1 MKHGFLSV
9 ERTART
15 RYPET
20 RDDQND
26 RGNTMTDVP
35 TQAAPARSDR
45 GAVHAAHPKGFPLGS
60 SDLTG
65 WSIFD
70 ADVPYPVALMFD
82 SVLDHNSLAMKGFC
96 ERNGVSLAP
105 HGKTTMA
112 PALFRRQMRDGAWAM
127 TAATTWQAKTMR
139 EAGVGRVLIANQ
151 VVVPGEIEWLAK
163 ALDEG
168 FEVYCYV
175 DSVDGV
181 DVLNAAVG
189 NSGSASKLPVL
200 LEMGIAGGRT
210 GVRTVADGL
219 LVAEAAANAPH
230 LALTG
235 TSGFEGILGPK
246 DGRSAA
252 ERVDEFLDQIVR
264 LTQAVAAA
272 GWFEPTPE
280 VIVTAGGSAFF
291 DQVVTH
297 FSRVQIDSPTRIVIR
312 SGCYISHDDG
322 GLHQASPMGE
332 TPRTGHDERLL
343 PAIEVWGV
351 VLSRPEP
358 TRAVVGIGKR
368 DASTDGLLPNV
379 KKIRRRGSTDIE
391 TGSGTRV
398 VEIHDQHAFLDI
410 DPDDPL
416 AVGDLV
422 GFGISHPCTTFD
434 KWRTIPIVDD
444 DYRVVEIADT
454 LF

>member
-1 MKHGFLSV
+1 
-9 ERTART
+9 
-15 RYPET
+15 
-20 RDDQND
+20 
-26 RGNTMTDVP
+26 MTDASP
-35 TQAAPARSDR
+35 QATTATGDE
-45 GAVHAAHPKGFPLGS
+45 GAAHAAHPKGFPLGS
-60 SDLTG
+60 DDPVG

-70 ADVPYPVALMFD
+70 GDVPYPVALMFD
-82 SVLDHNSLAMKGFC
+82 TVLDHNSRAMKGFC

-127 TAATTWQAKTMR
+127 TAATTWQARTMR
-139 EAGVGRVLIANQ
+139 AAGVNRVLIANQ
-151 VVVPGEIEWLAK
+151 VVVPGEIAWLAS

-175 DSVDGV
+175 DSLDGV
-181 DVLNAAVG
+181 RLLNDAVAESGAA
-189 NSGSASKLPVL
+189 SRLPVL
-200 LEMGIAGGRT
+200 LEMGIDGGRT
-210 GVRTVADGL
+210 GVRTIADGL

-246 DGRSAA
+246 DGRSGP

-297 FSRVQIDSPTRIVIR
+297 FSGVDIDAPTRIVIR

-358 TRAVVGIGKR
+358 TRALVGIGKR
-368 DASTDGLLPNV
+368 DASTDGLLPNL
-379 KKIRRRGSTDIE
+379 KKIRRRGSTEIE
-391 TGSGTRV
+391 TGSGARV
-398 VEIHDQHAFLDI
+398 VEIHDQHAFLDL
-410 DPDDPL
+410 DPADPL

-434 KWRTIPIVDD
+434 KWRSIPIVDD
-444 DYRVVEIADT
+444 DYRVVEVADT

>member
-1 MKHGFLSV
+1 
-9 ERTART
+9 
-15 RYPET
+15 
-20 RDDQND
+20 
-26 RGNTMTDVP
+26 MTDVQP
-35 TQAAPARSDR
+35 QAATAIGDS
-45 GAVHAAHPKGFPLGS
+45 GAAHRAHPKGFPLGAAGM
-60 SDLTG
+60 TG

-82 SVLDHNSLAMKGFC
+82 TVLDHNSTAMKGFC

-112 PALFRRQMRDGAWAM
+112 PALFRRQLRDGAWAM

-139 EAGVGRVLIANQ
+139 EAGVNRVLIANQ
-151 VVVPGEIEWLAK
+151 VVVPGEIAWLAN
-163 ALDEG
+163 ALDDG
-168 FEVYCYV
+168 FEAYCYV
-175 DSVDGV
+175 DSVEGV
-181 DVLNAAVG
+181 ALLDEAVA
-189 NSGSASKLPVL
+189 NSGASSRLPVL
-200 LEMGIAGGRT
+200 LEMGIDGGRT
-210 GVRTVADGL
+210 GVRSVADGL
-219 LVAEAAANAPH
+219 FVAEAAANAPH

-252 ERVDEFLDQIVR
+252 ERVDEFLDQIVQ
-264 LTQAVAAA
+264 LTQAVDAE

-297 FSRVQIDSPTRIVIR
+297 FSGVDIGSPTRIVIR

-358 TRAVVGIGKR
+358 TRALVGIGKR
-368 DASTDGLLPNV
+368 DASTDGLLPNI
-379 KKIRRRGSTDIE
+379 KKIRRRGSTEIE
-391 TGSGTRV
+391 TGSGARV

-410 DPDDPL
+410 DPEDPL

-434 KWRTIPIVDD
+434 KWRSIPIVDD